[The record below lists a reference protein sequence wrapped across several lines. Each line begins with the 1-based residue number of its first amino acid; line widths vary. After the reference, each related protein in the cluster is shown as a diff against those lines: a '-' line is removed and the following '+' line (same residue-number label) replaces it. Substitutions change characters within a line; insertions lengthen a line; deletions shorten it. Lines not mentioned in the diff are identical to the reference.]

1 MSLAEAIAGLARVR
15 GMKPADVVEATST
28 RNPASLYRI
37 LSGETEDPRISTLLE
52 LCRTLHSD
60 PGELLGLAGL
70 VEPASSE
77 VTTIDV
83 ALRQA
88 FREVR
93 ELGEDDQWLLLGVLR
108 DVIQERGLKAPA
120 RRRRPARPEPA
131 AERSEDPATAGVE

>member
-52 LCRTLHSD
+52 LCRTLHTD

-70 VEPASSE
+70 VEPAAGE

-93 ELGEDDQWLLLGVLR
+93 ELGEDDRRLLLKVIR
-108 DVIQERGLKAPA
+108 CVIQERGP
-120 RRRRPARPEPA
+120 
-131 AERSEDPATAGVE
+131 G